1 MNLYIAH
8 AMKSLSLAVFLHCVT
23 LQAVE
28 PVTLTRHLHGNAD
41 LGEQR
46 DLQADWRDGVLKLS
60 TAGAE
65 LHAWAVINA
74 PKGGW
79 DFGTHG
85 TINADIANT
94 GDNPV
99 GVMLWVVGDH
109 GWEAVTDTAV
119 VAPHQTRT
127 FSCNL
132 RETFP
137 DGTPKLNPHAIK
149 QIQVILSEPAV
160 SRDKQ
165 TDAAGAPPRLLARI
179 TKPVSIEVR
188 KLAAHGDAPPWTRPE
203 GRLNVPNVEENA
215 PAPGKRVRYRLPI
228 DGPAGLYCVLNLP
241 ENWNANT
248 KHPVVVEFPGNL
260 FFTQGCYSTG
270 LPEQCVMGYGMTKG
284 KDAICLGM
292 PFVNRLSPRPV
303 ESGWGNA
310 DDTAQY
316 AVQMVDEVCAK
327 LGGDRQNIVLTGFS
341 RGAIACGYIGLRNPQ
356 IASLWKGFHAC
367 QHYDGDGWN
376 GATMPGALE
385 RAARFQGQAVFQT
398 DNPESKFRE
407 VMKVM
412 KTNVTWV
419 KSGLGAHST
428 AMFLDDRPS
437 TQKLREW
444 FSQLVARPQP

>member
-1 MNLYIAH
+1 
-8 AMKSLSLAVFLHCVT
+8 MKSLLLPIVLQCVT
-23 LQAVE
+23 LQATE
-28 PVTLTRHLHGNAD
+28 PLALTTHLHGKAD

-46 DLQADWRDGVLKLS
+46 DIQADWRDGVLKLS
-60 TAGAE
+60 TASAE
-65 LHAWAVINA
+65 LHAWVVINA
-74 PKGGW
+74 PNGGW
-79 DFGTHG
+79 DLSMRGAIKT
-85 TINADIANT
+85 DITNT

-99 GVMLWVVGDH
+99 GVMLWVVGNH

-119 VAPHQTRT
+119 ITPRQTRT

-137 DGTPKLNPHAIK
+137 DGTAKLNPHDIK
-149 QIQVILSEPAV
+149 QIQVMLSEPAV
-160 SRDKQ
+160 SREKHAA
-165 TDAAGAPPRLLARI
+165 TAGAPPRLLARI

-188 KLAAHGDAPPWTRPE
+188 EVAAHGDAPQWTRPA
-203 GRLNVPNVEENA
+203 GRLNVPNVEEST
-215 PAPGKRVRYRLPI
+215 PAPGKRVRYRLPR
-228 DGPAGLYCVLNLP
+228 DGSTGLYCVLNLP
-241 ENWNANT
+241 ENWNSHA

-260 FFTQGCYSTG
+260 FFTPGCYSTG
-270 LPEQCVMGYGMTKG
+270 LPEQCVMGYGMTQG
-284 KDAICLGM
+284 RNAICLGM
-292 PFVNRLSPRPV
+292 PFVDRLSAKPV

-316 AVQMVDEVCAK
+316 TMQMVDEVCAK
-327 LGGDRQNIVLTGFS
+327 FGGDRQNIVLTGFS

-376 GATMPGALE
+376 GATMQGALE

-398 DNPESKFRE
+398 DNPESKFRQ
-407 VMKVM
+407 VMDVM

-437 TQKLREW
+437 TQKLRDW
-444 FSQLVARPQP
+444 FLQLVAQAQP